1 MINGR
6 LLNCLTLCVV
16 VLALTIVPGQS
27 LGQAEDGQIDQE
39 YFIQQGADEAL
50 LIRIN
55 GFEAEFESKLSG
67 QAGNLLLRS
76 GISGSRIAPVFQY
89 VNAASTSRQLNIDVS
104 SNLYTD
110 RSEFDLGLTRLKIW
124 DERSSSLARAYQGL
138 SFGMESGGP
147 DTSANW
153 TVKIEALINA
163 SRVFH
168 RFGMQELRL
177 WSHYLAAHLIY
188 LHLHDHSI
196 VITMMQEI
204 LSELKSAR
212 FRKIEL
218 AALQLQSA
226 AVIALKESG
235 TLPMASPD
243 QDPVQ
248 LALSRVAG
256 LAESMG
262 FGFELAMALN
272 ASAADYAG
280 RSMYDEALEQYQR
293 AVAISDSV
301 GDAGLIKSI
310 RESIVQIHAI
320 QGDAPA
326 SNEVLQE
333 IETRL
338 VEEGAGDE
346 LALNLLAQGR
356 LSINSYDYPRAIDVL
371 KQGLIYEN
379 NSAIRRQLNFEL
391 AKASYGRGHP
401 DDAIRYLQAANI
413 RPGSRQKRSPNS
425 MLDIGEGLRMMAAI
439 HRGRGEFSKMHK
451 ARSAQGQYKPEQA
464 AYLYQQALDELV
476 SRAGKHGSAQS
487 LFRQSYRV
495 AAATGNRDL
504 KNLSRLQICTL
515 GGSGD
520 DLCTH
525 TANKN
530 AFDSLQAAAV
540 PRRSAKA
547 MYLWAQILEKSG
559 QHDQA
564 VDMMGQLADE
574 ILFLRD
580 TLPGVLGGW
589 YREWHE
595 DLFEYY
601 LELST
606 ASPGGRG
613 QGKADGMESLLALSK
628 IRFIERQSDIGAS
641 ESMLDTTTDLL
652 RVQLAQRENSKPN
665 DIFPDLDKR
674 INRELASLRNSFAG
688 KYGFLSSNGL
698 QRHLR
703 SLSSQEAMLTYHL
716 SPTKARVWVGHNGQ
730 VRQLNISNPGAL
742 YNALRQARPGLA
754 SIGVDAF
761 DKQMDT
767 LGKHLIAPVADFLP
781 ETVYWIPAGP
791 LLGFP
796 LDATRINGRYLLER
810 HSLVSLVS
818 FPSNPDP
825 GASLQIGAGQT
836 AERRMFLA
844 GHPQDYSERY
854 ASSLDTSEEIRVV
867 ADIFVGPGLRIVQ
880 GTALLPDE
888 FLDER
893 FALADLVHLT
903 SPGIIDLDYPEQS
916 RLELS
921 GDEFSQGRTY
931 FRPQDL
937 GDGELNADLVF
948 MSATRTM
955 GEPHTGFNKQTG
967 LVSGFIHKGATV
979 VIASLWDNH
988 GKATEAFVTDFYR
1001 RLVRSGDIADS
1012 LTQAKRQYLSDQRAN
1027 GLYDWAAFQ
1036 IFMN

>member
-1 MINGR
+1 MAMS
-6 LLNCLTLCVV
+6 TVH
-16 VLALTIVPGQS
+16 GQS
-27 LGQAEDGQIDQE
+27 LGQGEDFQLNQE

-55 GFEAEFESKLSG
+55 GFEAEFESRLSG

-76 GISGSRIAPVFQY
+76 GIAGSRIAPVFQY
-89 VNAASTSRQLNIDVS
+89 LNAASSSRQLNIDVS
-104 SNLYTD
+104 SNLFTE

-124 DERSSSLARAYQGL
+124 DERSSSLARAYQAL

-147 DTSANW
+147 DTAANW
-153 TVKIEALINA
+153 TVKIESLVKAG
-163 SRVFH
+163 REFH

-196 VITMMQEI
+196 VFNMTKEI

-218 AALQLQSA
+218 AALQLQSDA
-226 AVIALKESG
+226 LIALRASG
-235 TLPMASPD
+235 TLPVAAPD
-243 QDPVQ
+243 KDPVQ
-248 LALSRVAG
+248 LALSRVAA

-280 RSMYDEALEQYQR
+280 RSMYTEALEQYKR

-333 IETRL
+333 IETQL

-356 LSINSYDYPRAIDVL
+356 LSINSYDYLRAIDVL
-371 KQGLIYEN
+371 KQGLVYEN

-391 AKASYGRGHP
+391 ARASYGRGHP
-401 DDAIRYLQAANI
+401 DDAMRYLQAANI
-413 RPGSRQKRSPNS
+413 HPGSKQKRAPNS
-425 MLDIGEGLRMMAAI
+425 MLDIGEGLQIMAAI
-439 HRGRGEFSKMHK
+439 HRGRGDFNKMRQ

-464 AYLYQQALDELV
+464 AYLYQKALDELV
-476 SRAGKHGSAQS
+476 SRPEKRGSAES
-487 LFRQSYRV
+487 LFRQSYQ
-495 AAATGNRDL
+495 AAATTGNRDL
-504 KNLSRLQICTL
+504 KSLAHLQICAL
-515 GGSGD
+515 SGSGD
-520 DLCTH
+520 DLCTRSLRKS
-525 TANKN
+525 AY
-530 AFDSLQAAAV
+530 DSLRVAAV
-540 PRRSAKA
+540 PWQTAEA
-547 MYLWAQILEKSG
+547 MYLWAQILDQNG
-559 QHDQA
+559 QHNQA
-564 VDMMGQLADE
+564 IDVMGRLADE

-595 DLFEYY
+595 VLFEYY
-601 LELST
+601 LELSM

-613 QGKADGMESLLALSK
+613 QGKVDGMGSLLALSK
-628 IRFIERQSDIGAS
+628 IRFIERQSDTGTAEGI
-641 ESMLDTTTDLL
+641 LDANTDLL
-652 RVQLAQRENSKPN
+652 RVQLAQRENSKTA
-665 DIFPDLDKR
+665 DVFPDLDKS
-674 INRELASLRNSFAG
+674 INRELETLRNSFTG
-688 KYGFLSSNGL
+688 KYGFLSRSGL
-698 QRHLR
+698 QRHLQ
-703 SLSSQEAMLTYHL
+703 SLSDQEAILTYHL
-716 SPTKARVWVGHNGQ
+716 SPSNARVWLGRNGQ
-730 VRQLNISNPGAL
+730 VQQLNISNPATL
-742 YNALRQARPGLA
+742 YDAVRQARPGLA
-754 SIGVDAF
+754 NIGADAF

-767 LGKHLIAPVADFLP
+767 LGKHLVAPVADSLP
-781 ETVYWIPAGP
+781 KTVYWIPAGP

-796 LDATRINGRYLLER
+796 LDATRISGQYLLER

-825 GASLQIGAGQT
+825 GASLKTKTGQT
-836 AERRMFLA
+836 EPPRMFLA

-854 ASSLDTSEEIRVV
+854 ANSLDTSEDIRVV

-893 FALADLVHLT
+893 FAQADLVHLT
-903 SPGIIDLDYPEQS
+903 SPGIIDLDYPGQS

-921 GDEFSQGRTY
+921 GSEFSQGRTY

-937 GDGELNADLVF
+937 GDGKLNANLVF

-955 GEPHTGFNKQTG
+955 GEPHSGFNKQTG
-967 LVSGFIHKGATV
+967 LVSGFISKGATA
-979 VIASLWDNH
+979 VIANFWGSH
-988 GKATEAFVTDFYR
+988 GKATEAFVTDFYQS
-1001 RLVRSGDIADS
+1001 LLRSGDIAFS
-1012 LTQAKRQYLSDQRAN
+1012 LTEAKRQYLSDQRAD

-1036 IFMN
+1036 VFID